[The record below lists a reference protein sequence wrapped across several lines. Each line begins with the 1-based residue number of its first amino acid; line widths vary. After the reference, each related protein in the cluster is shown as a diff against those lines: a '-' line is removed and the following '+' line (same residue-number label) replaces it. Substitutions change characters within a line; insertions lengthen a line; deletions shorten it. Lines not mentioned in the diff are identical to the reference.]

1 MDQSYGPNGM
11 MMNPGQAVDGL
22 RIYVAAS
29 LNAGININAADITIG
44 AQAINQMPFTA
55 NTFNWSAGRLAGW
68 TTRYGINPVPGH
80 NSTEDGPVITQGAL
94 KGYPLRNIVA
104 AEQAQAAHPYP
115 DYDVY
120 QLRSYILGA
129 IIIALPVGTNNSTV
143 PMLYWMSVR
152 SNGSAHRFDL
162 VPSTEKISGGQQ
174 MGLRS
179 HLEAPVG
186 GGTAIISTG
195 SAVNPSGGLHNAPEF
210 ARAMQAI
217 DRLGVFNLRDLRD
230 ITPAGSYDAIKAI
243 KYVRY
248 AVLQSSISTN
258 MYDAVSLPITTG
270 PGGTTT
276 PYNAYFSNL
285 GAPFWLTS
293 TVKKNKSISFSVLP
307 TTASNPKKI
316 WSGNCFLSQNSG
328 DLNYTSQSNRSVNI
342 FSPSAAEIAASG
354 QLLYAGVS
362 KAYITTGT
370 NGGSTFY
377 YSQYGEQSVN
387 IPISVVGI
395 IANKPIISL
404 WNPYL
409 RDSSESL
416 TTADNVPVVGGNDFV
431 QWIDPSKNIF
441 SASPVDTLDTSNS
454 ATAYYTEQGDS
465 GAQLTKKQTCWGC
478 APVYA
483 FPTKTANVIN
493 TVGGILANNTTYEYA
508 FSVYNILTGKE
519 SNVGSPARAFTG
531 AAPTSGGIA
540 IQVKTAGP
548 NAAFASQIG
557 FLFPGLLGYSLG
569 GTTPSMWYSQCI
581 YNSQNYVSGSMPINY
596 LFYRLYFREVGSFEW
611 LSAGQYSFADVYA
624 NTNNN
629 PIYIGVNNSGAAG
642 VGGQPG
648 GFNDFS
654 DLPTDEYIDV
664 ASFQG
669 RMFWLTRGQLCWS
682 RSDDLLSYPALNFA
696 GAPAGEFRGMLPH
709 FFSGQAQQNGRIVV
723 FSSNGNFEGRFT
735 GNLIQQQVR
744 VSPTA
749 QPQAVYVD
757 GSDFVLSQRGS
768 ETALSGRSAVVAE
781 GVLFF
786 MGPTGIYRDDGVALP
801 KRISQ
806 DIEPLVFESYD
817 KTTTD
822 EFFAYYNRRS
832 GEILF
837 FYRPDPNRPDLNP
850 QGYLT
855 KAWVYSLRTES
866 FGNPSD
872 LVDFKGQT
880 VGDNPG
886 AWSQYGYNQ
895 LIDWAQDLDLTR
907 FETVP
912 HAPGVRTLIGSRR
925 AGSATVSRPYY
936 HDDDCSGGDY
946 RPGDEMMIKEI
957 QRPDAATVRFIL
969 AGGYS
974 ATILAAIA
982 VGTKIAIQNSTVY
995 GDMPTAANV
1004 DGYFVVKAKGAGY
1017 VDIEASGSLPAV
1029 AAQTFTPAQYFPMFV
1044 DGFHGV
1050 NCVMQTHYL
1059 APEGIFTWHALR
1071 WLHIL
1076 IKPVPTQ
1083 QGSVIPYVTAKWEAN
1098 HQQVTSTATKNLN
1111 LLALNTRET
1120 TTQIMTDIPSN
1131 NMEAQGQAVRTTL
1144 TYNQLAGR
1152 WTFYMVAGY
1161 YESAPNDTKMYQRE
1175 YG

>member
-80 NSTEDGPVITQGAL
+80 NSNENTGAVIPAGHTMS
-94 KGYPLRNIVA
+94 GYFMRGLVA
-104 AEQAQAAHPYP
+104 SEQSVAAHPFP
-115 DYDVY
+115 GYDVY
-120 QLRSYILGA
+120 GSRKFLYGA
-129 IIIALPVGTNNSTV
+129 VIVPLPVGGGAGGSTV
-143 PMLYWMSVR
+143 PVVYWLSARTR
-152 SNGSAHRFDL
+152 SSKTQIDL
-162 VPSTEKISGGQQ
+162 LPTTDQINTGDHVGI
-174 MGLRS
+174 RS
-179 HLEAPVG
+179 HLEGTVG
-186 GGTAIISTG
+186 GGAAITSLGQSPTA
-195 SAVNPSGGLHNAPEF
+195 SGANLNAPEIT
-210 ARAMQAI
+210 RALQSV
-217 DRLGVFNLRDLRD
+217 DRLGAIDLVSLRNID
-230 ITPAGSYDAIKAI
+230 TYTK
-243 KYVRY
+243 KYVRF
-248 AVLQSSISTN
+248 AVAQASISSN
-258 MYDAVSLPITTG
+258 ITEFVTSIVFG
-270 PGGTTT
+270 DPGIKPAIG
-276 PYNAYFSNL
+276 YFDSA
-285 GAPFWLTS
+285 GAPFWVNSKPQRKSVSFDVTESNDLS
-293 TVKKNKSISFSVLP
+293 MGKKWSNK
-307 TTASNPKKI
+307 
-316 WSGNCFLSQNSG
+316 WFLSQTSG
-328 DLNYTSQSNRSVNI
+328 DLVPTPCTNRAGDPTAIPN
-342 FSPSAAEIAASG
+342 ASSG
-354 QLLYAGVS
+354 SLNYAGVS
-362 KAYITTGT
+362 QAYVVTGSHV
-370 NGGSTFY
+370 STPGARYFTRID
-377 YSQYGEQSVN
+377 S
-387 IPISVVGI
+387 IPVQTPVTMMGI
-395 IANKPIISL
+395 ITGRPMIAL
-404 WNPYL
+404 WNPYI
-409 RDSSESL
+409 RDSSESIGTL
-416 TTADNVPVVGGNDFV
+416 SQSTTPYRGSNDFV
-431 QWIDPSKNIF
+431 QWLDPTQSVYAPQ
-441 SASPVDTLDTSNS
+441 SYDTWDYMVG
-454 ATAYYTEQGDS
+454 YYTETSLTIS
-465 GAQLTKKQTCWGC
+465 GVAAVKKQTCWQYASSYVQGTQSQQVVSPSTSPN
-478 APVYA
+478 PVTGVLVA
-483 FPTKTANVIN
+483 
-493 TVGGILANNTTYEYA
+493 NTTYEYTY
-508 FSVYNILTGKE
+508 SVYNVLTGKE
-519 SNVGSPARAFTG
+519 SNVGTPALAFTTV
-531 AAPTSGGIA
+531 ANSA
-540 IQVKTAGP
+540 ITILAGFI
-548 NAAFASQIG
+548 NSS
-557 FLFPGLLGYSLG
+557 FPGYSHTG
-569 GTTPSMWYSQCI
+569 SPKWFGSSVAADNI
-581 YNSQNYVSGSMPINY
+581 NYVNENMPINY
-596 LFYRLYFREVGSFEW
+596 LFYRLYYRELGSFEW
-611 LSAGQYSFADVYA
+611 LSAGEYSFASIYIEH
-624 NTNNN
+624 NR
-629 PIYIGVNNSGAAG
+629 PSIYIGINNSGAAG

-654 DLPTDEYIDV
+654 DLPTDDYIDV
-664 ASFQG
+664 ATFQG

-696 GAPAGEFRGMLPH
+696 GAPSGEYRGMLPH
-709 FFSGQAQQNGRIVV
+709 FFAGQAQQNGRLVV
-723 FSSNGNFEGRFT
+723 FSSNGSFEGRFT
-735 GNLIQQQVR
+735 GNLTQQQIR

-768 ETALSGRSAVVAE
+768 ETAFSGRSAIVAE
-781 GVLFF
+781 GILFF
-786 MGPTGIYRDDGVALP
+786 MGATGIYRDDGVALP

-806 DIEPLVFESYD
+806 DIEPLVFEAYD

-866 FGNPSD
+866 FGNQSD

-925 AGSATVSRPYY
+925 DGSATVSRPYY

-969 AGGYS
+969 ASGYS

-1083 QGSVIPYVTAKWEAN
+1083 QGNVIPYVTAKWEAN